1 MIVERGKIMN
11 VTQKSSL
18 PMPCRKTRPKM
29 NISLAVSKI
38 GIRQFKF
45 HRGQCTLQIWVFKSL
60 V

>member
-45 HRGQCTLQIWVFKSL
+45 YRG
-60 V
+60 